1 MIKKISWILITLIF
15 ALSIAACGSGGEKE
29 PEVTVNKITPEEV
42 ASEKEDAAKE
52 EPAKKEEPE
61 EPAAEEKD
69 DAEEEITASD
79 GEFKVNRQTVYDE
92 GGIKIDATD
101 MAVREDVGAVEL
113 YFEVENKTDES
124 ITITCETKVNG
135 KEVESGILLSAD
147 PGETYESSGYIVGD
161 SMEKAGIA
169 LDGIKKLEIKFEG
182 VNPDKGYE
190 EVFKTDFIEIK
201 PGSGTAGSEEDDS
214 ENSGSADTGE
224 ITGEVKFMLAG
235 SYYDGYHI
243 GYSEADMK
251 AQGADDMYI
260 ILKDDGTGYLHFG
273 DDAEGDITWN
283 GSGNDFRLKG
293 DTGFE
298 SGKDSYLKDG
308 ELRLD
313 TGDLASM
320 VFLSEDADRDSI
332 DFITEEEFGKIMDE
346 KGSH

>member
-1 MIKKISWILITLIF
+1 MIKKVSRILITLIL
-15 ALSIAACGSGGEKE
+15 ALSLTACGSGGEKE
-29 PEVTVNKITPEEV
+29 PEVTVNKISPEEI
-42 ASEKEDAAKE
+42 ASEKEDKAE
-52 EPAKKEEPE
+52 EKPVKEEPE
-61 EPAAEEKD
+61 EQAAEEKE
-69 DAEEEITASD
+69 DAEEEITAPD
-79 GEFKVNRQTVYDE
+79 GEFTISRQTVYDE

-113 YFEVENKTDES
+113 YFEVENKTDETL
-124 ITITCETKVNG
+124 TITSETKVNG

-201 PGSGTAGSEEDDS
+201 PGSGTDS
-214 ENSGSADTGE
+214 EKSGSTDTGE

-243 GYSEADMK
+243 GYSEEDIK

-273 DDAEGDITWN
+273 DDDEGDITWN
-283 GSGNDFRLKG
+283 GSGKDFRLKG
-293 DTGFE
+293 DTGYE

-332 DFITEEEFGKIMDE
+332 GFITEEEFGKIMDE
-346 KGSH
+346 KGSN